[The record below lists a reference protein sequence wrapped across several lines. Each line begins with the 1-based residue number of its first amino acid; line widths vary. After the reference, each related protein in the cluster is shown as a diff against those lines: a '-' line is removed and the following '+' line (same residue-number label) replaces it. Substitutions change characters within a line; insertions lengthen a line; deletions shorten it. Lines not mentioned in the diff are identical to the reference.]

1 MIFII
6 IAYDKTYFCFLI
18 NSSDFCIKVSKVSRK
33 CKLSWKFV
41 PYAYVKNLNLQY

>member
-6 IAYDKTYFCFLI
+6 IAYDKTYFWFLI
-18 NSSDFCIKVSKVSRK
+18 NSLGLSVKVSKVSKK

-41 PYAYVKNLNLQY
+41 PYIYVKNLNLQS